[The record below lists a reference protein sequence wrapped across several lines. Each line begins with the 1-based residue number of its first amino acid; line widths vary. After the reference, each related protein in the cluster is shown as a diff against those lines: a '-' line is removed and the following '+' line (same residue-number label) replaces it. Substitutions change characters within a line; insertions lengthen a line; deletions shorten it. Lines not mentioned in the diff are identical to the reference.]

1 MAYLGTIVRH
11 LETAFHVKVHGQFH
25 ARTEIEGTRFL
36 TPEQETDPEY
46 GDKLLYVACS
56 MTGTTAGR
64 PQAAVPGWDPQAASC
79 LDSQAASCLDS
90 QAAAPGWD
98 SQAAAPFRRLPN
110 ILLTGHDTPPDNPGI
125 LYIREALDAC
135 QVFNAIQEV
144 IFRHY
149 TLKLKQEELFQSLHS
164 DNGIAGMAHVAHTFL
179 GNPVTICDTSFSV
192 IAASPVVKDADNLEE
207 RHGRLYLKDSLFQ
220 NMADQNIIRHIYS
233 SAVPYLTALDDYS
246 YQWVFESIRIH
257 HAVVGYICVRGT
269 VREFTEDDLEF
280 IDVFSKMLSIEMQKD
295 SSYRHPTGLKYEYFL
310 TELLEGHFD
319 RAGYIASRLIQLGRA
334 QMPYYTILL
343 LKFTEPSRKPRPYKG
358 YFEQLLSLLPNCM
371 VAVFHGDLTVLLPS
385 GSGKPFCETGRNR
398 FAAFLQLN
406 RMQAYVSYPYT
417 DIAKSSIYWRQVK
430 ELSLLHEKTGLPK
443 DRHFIYYEQ
452 YYLEHGFCQYK
463 DTGLLAASVHPV
475 ITQMTEY
482 DRTANT
488 EYTRTL
494 RIYLVKNRNALAA
507 AGELHIHK
515 STFFYRL
522 GKMADLFGIDMNDG
536 LALFSYEYS
545 FRVLDY
551 LGLGSV

>member
-56 MTGTTAGR
+56 MTGTTARR
-64 PQAAVPGWDPQAASC
+64 PQAAPGCDP
-79 LDSQAASCLDS
+79 QAASCLDS

-164 DNGIAGMAHVAHTFL
+164 DNGIDGMAHVAHTFL

-233 SAVPYLTALDDYS
+233 SAVPYLTALDDYP

-319 RAGYIASRLIQLGRA
+319 RAGYIASRLIQLGHA

-385 GSGKPFCETGRNR
+385 GSGEPFCETGRNR

-406 RMQAYVSYPYT
+406 HMQAYVSYPYT

-443 DRHFIYYEQ
+443 DRHFVYYEQ
-452 YYLEHGFCQYK
+452 HYLEHGFCQYK

-475 ITQMTEY
+475 ITQMTGY
-482 DRTANT
+482 DRTNNT
-488 EYTRTL
+488 EYARTL
-494 RIYLVKNRNALAA
+494 RVYLAKNRNALAA

>member
-11 LETAFHVKVHGQFH
+11 LEDTFHVKVHGQFH
-25 ARTEIEGTRFL
+25 TRTEIEGTRFL
-36 TPEQETDPEY
+36 TQKPDTDPDH
-46 GDKLLYVACS
+46 GDKLLYIACS
-56 MTGTTAGR
+56 QTAAPSGC
-64 PQAAVPGWDPQAASC
+64 PEAAFSAGV
-79 LDSQAASCLDS
+79 L
-90 QAAAPGWD
+90 QAAAP
-98 SQAAAPFRRLPN
+98 SCHQPN
-110 ILLTGHDTPPDNPGI
+110 ILLTGQETPPDDRRI
-125 LYIREALDAC
+125 LYVREVLDAC

-149 TLKLKQEELFQSLHS
+149 RLKLKREELFQSLHS
-164 DNGIAGMAHVAHTFL
+164 DNGIEGMAHVAHTFL

-207 RHGRLYLKDSLFQ
+207 KHGRLYLKDPLFQ
-220 NMADQNIIRHIYS
+220 NMADRNIIRHIYS
-233 SAVPYLTALDDYS
+233 SAVPYITTLDDYP

-295 SSYRHPTGLKYEYFL
+295 SAYRHPTGLRYEYFL

-319 RAGYIASRLIQLGRA
+319 RAEYIAGHLIQLGRT
-334 QMPYYTILL
+334 QMPYYTVLL
-343 LKFTEPSRKPRPYKG
+343 LTFTDPSRKPRQYKG

-371 VAVFHGDLTVLLPS
+371 VVLFHGDLTVLLP
-385 GSGKPFCETGRNR
+385 GDRREPFRETVRNR

-406 RMQAYVSYPYT
+406 HMQAYVSYPYT

-443 DRHFIYYEQ
+443 DRYFICYEQ
-452 YYLEHGFCQYK
+452 YYLEHGFSQYK
-463 DTGLLAASVHPV
+463 DTGLLGASVHPV

-488 EYTRTL
+488 EYARTL
-494 RIYLVKNRNALAA
+494 RVYLAKNRNALAA

-522 GKMADLFGIDMNDG
+522 GKMADLFGIDINDG
-536 LALFSYEYS
+536 LALFRYEYS

>member
-11 LETAFHVKVHGQFH
+11 LETTFHVKVHGQFH
-25 ARTEIEGTRFL
+25 TRTEIEGTRFL
-36 TPEQETDPEY
+36 TQKPETDPDH
-46 GDKLLYVACS
+46 GDKLLYIAC
-56 MTGTTAGR
+56 
-64 PQAAVPGWDPQAASC
+64 
-79 LDSQAASCLDS
+79 S
-90 QAAAPGWD
+90 QAAAPDRHPEAALSAGAT
-98 SQAAAPFRRLPN
+98 QAAFPAGRPEAAAPSCHLPN
-110 ILLTGHDTPPDNPGI
+110 ILLPGQDTPPDNPRI
-125 LYIREALDAC
+125 LYIQEALDAC
-135 QVFNAIQEV
+135 GVFNAIQEV

-164 DNGIAGMAHVAHTFL
+164 DNGIDGMAHVAHTFL

-207 RHGRLYLKDSLFQ
+207 KHGRLYLKDSLFQ

-233 SAVPYLTALDDYS
+233 STVPYRTTLDDYP

-257 HAVVGYICVRGT
+257 HSVVGYICVRGT
-269 VREFTEDDLEF
+269 VREFTEDDMEF

-295 SSYRHPTGLKYEYFL
+295 SSYRHPTGLRYEYFL

-319 RAGYIASRLIQLGRA
+319 RAEYIASHLVQLGRA

-343 LKFTEPSRKPRPYKG
+343 LKFTDPSRKPRQYKG

-371 VAVFHGDLTVLLPS
+371 VVLFHGDLVVLLPS
-385 GSGKPFCETGRNR
+385 GSGNPFRETGRNR

-406 RMQAYVSYPYT
+406 HMQAYVSYPYT
-417 DIAKSSIYWRQVK
+417 DIAKSSIYWQQVK
-430 ELSLLHEKTGLPK
+430 ELSLFHEKTGLKK

-475 ITQMTEY
+475 ITQMTAY
-482 DRTANT
+482 DRTNNT
-488 EYTRTL
+488 EYARTL
-494 RIYLVKNRNALAA
+494 RVYLAKNRNALAA

-545 FRVLDY
+545 FRALDY
-551 LGLGSV
+551 LGMG

>member
-452 YYLEHGFCQYK
+452 YYLEHGLGQFTRNYTQTTK
-463 DTGLLAASVHPV
+463 RGLLTTKQA
-475 ITQMTEY
+475 EY
-482 DRTANT
+482 QAPGKCGIFS
-488 EYTRTL
+488 L
-494 RIYLVKNRNALAA
+494 
-507 AGELHIHK
+507 
-515 STFFYRL
+515 FCCL
-522 GKMADLFGIDMNDG
+522 GFPKG
-536 LALFSYEYS
+536 LAPWHTTLLAKCS
-545 FRVLDY
+545 VLY
-551 LGLGSV
+551 ALSALLRK

>member
-25 ARTEIEGTRFL
+25 TRTEIEGTRFL

-56 MTGTTAGR
+56 RTGATA
-64 PQAAVPGWDPQAASC
+64 WDP
-79 LDSQAASCLDS
+79 
-90 QAAAPGWD
+90 
-98 SQAAAPFRRLPN
+98 QAAAPFRRLPN
-110 ILLTGHDTPPDNPGI
+110 ILLTGHDTPPDTPGI

-135 QVFNAIQEV
+135 QVFKAIQEV

-233 SAVPYLTALDDYS
+233 SAVPYLTALDDYP

-358 YFEQLLSLLPNCM
+358 YFEQLLSLLPSCM
-371 VAVFHGDLTVLLPS
+371 VVVFHGDLTVLLPS
-385 GSGKPFCETGRNR
+385 GSGEPFCETGRNR

-406 RMQAYVSYPYT
+406 HMQAYVSYPYT

-452 YYLEHGFCQYK
+452 HYLEHGFCQYK
-463 DTGLLAASVHPV
+463 DTGLLAASIHPV

-488 EYTRTL
+488 EYARTL
-494 RIYLVKNRNALAA
+494 RIYLAKNRNALAA

>member
-25 ARTEIEGTRFL
+25 TRTEIEGTRFL

-56 MTGTTAGR
+56 RTGATA
-64 PQAAVPGWDPQAASC
+64 WDP
-79 LDSQAASCLDS
+79 
-90 QAAAPGWD
+90 
-98 SQAAAPFRRLPN
+98 QAAAPFRRLPN
-110 ILLTGHDTPPDNPGI
+110 ILLTGHDTPPDTPGI

-233 SAVPYLTALDDYS
+233 SAVPYLTALDDYP

-358 YFEQLLSLLPNCM
+358 YFEQLLSLLPSCM
-371 VAVFHGDLTVLLPS
+371 VVVFHGDLTVLLPS
-385 GSGKPFCETGRNR
+385 GSGEPFCETGRNR

-406 RMQAYVSYPYT
+406 HMQAYVSYPYT

-452 YYLEHGFCQYK
+452 HYLEHGLGQFTRNYTQTTK
-463 DTGLLAASVHPV
+463 RGLL
-475 ITQMTEY
+475 TT
-482 DRTANT
+482 N
-488 EYTRTL
+488 
-494 RIYLVKNRNALAA
+494 K
-507 AGELHIHK
+507 G
-515 STFFYRL
+515 
-522 GKMADLFGIDMNDG
+522 
-536 LALFSYEYS
+536 
-545 FRVLDY
+545 
-551 LGLGSV
+551 